1 MENKETIT
9 QLFEDNISRIYENTE
24 NSNVSKEIL
33 KYETEFLESLSVEQ
47 QKIFNTLNDL
57 KAEQRNKLDKDIYV
71 FAFSQANKLMI
82 ESLKEF

>member
-9 QLFEDNISRIYENTE
+9 QLFEDNISRIYENLE
-24 NSNVSKEIL
+24 DSNVSKKIL
-33 KYETEFLESLSVEQ
+33 ECETEFLKSLSAEQ

-71 FAFSQANKLMI
+71 FAFSQANRLML
-82 ESLKEF
+82 ESLKEI